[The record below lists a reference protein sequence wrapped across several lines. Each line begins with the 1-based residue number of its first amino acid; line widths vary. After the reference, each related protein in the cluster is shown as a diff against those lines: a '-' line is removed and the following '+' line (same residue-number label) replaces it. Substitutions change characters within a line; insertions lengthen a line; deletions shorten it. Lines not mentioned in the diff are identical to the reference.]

1 MDKKSLFKLELN
13 KILASVAEYAALE
26 KSKALILAREP
37 STDLAEVR
45 RRLDITEECDKLLY
59 VYGAGESRS
68 VPRRG
73 RSAWAGNEGLDAVF

>member
-1 MDKKSLFKLELN
+1 MELN

-59 VYGAGESRS
+59 VYGAGKVEAFPD
-68 VPRRG
+68 VEEVLG
-73 RSAWAGNEGLDAVF
+73 RAMKGSTLSFKELLD